1 MRWTLRW
8 SYAHNHENFTSPLW
22 PFFCYCCIPQ
32 SRRGQVVWVWNL
44 KAKICDFWQRTFY
57 SFEKIFDLNHQK
69 HKIIWKKMMQ
79 ECFEIKK
86 QTLSDVYLI
95 NLMFFAFIGHR
106 HLNISFFKKEQNC
119 NSFTIFCHFLC
130 IAQYCKHL
138 RECVRNL
145 DLRVQVHPGELWV
158 SKQRVH
164 IVLEASKSAGAKG
177 DVPKI
182 CGFVHPLHPC

>member
-1 MRWTLRW
+1 MPEGFEFNRTQFEPKHFCTCNLIDGACDVNCCCD
-8 SYAHNHENFTSPLW
+8 SDCSSDDFKAFSQCKPIQAHNYDRKFCYTSKLYVENNTQFILDEVNFCIPMYLMYRMNQWSCPNQVEMPSSPL
-22 PFFCYCCIPQ
+22 
-32 SRRGQVVWVWNL
+32 
-44 KAKICDFWQRTFY
+44 T
-57 SFEKIFDLNHQK
+57 
-69 HKIIWKKMMQ
+69 
-79 ECFEIKK
+79 
-86 QTLSDVYLI
+86 I
-95 NLMFFAFIGHR
+95 NL
-106 HLNISFFKKEQNC
+106 Q
-119 NSFTIFCHFLC
+119 FTI
-130 IAQYCKHL
+130 